1 MNFGAYASRA
11 VLTAVDLINTHDPD
25 TARDDLPDAAAAAEL
40 LTRRGWVL
48 EAPPA
53 PGELNRLRA
62 LRDTLRHAFDTADE
76 REVVQRLN
84 DTLTELRALPRLT
97 DHDGAWHW
105 HYAPPG
111 AGIADRVATTT
122 SAALLTVVA
131 DGGADRMR
139 VCTAEGCRNVFV
151 DLSRNGSRRFCSSRA
166 CGNRTHAAAYRA
178 RQRDD
183 R

>member
-1 MNFGAYASRA
+1 MNFGAYAGRA
-11 VLTAVDLINTHDPD
+11 VQTAVDLVNTRDPEE
-25 TARDDLPDAAAAAEL
+25 LPDAAAAAAL
-40 LTRRGWVL
+40 LTRNGWVVD
-48 EAPPA
+48 APPSA
-53 PGELNRLRA
+53 TELERLRA
-62 LRDTLRHAFDTADE
+62 LRDTLRHAFDAADE
-76 REVVQRLN
+76 HAVVARLN
-84 DTLTELRALPRLT
+84 ATLTELHALPQLT

-131 DGGADRMR
+131 EGGAGRLR
-139 VCTAEGCRNVFV
+139 VCEADGCGTVFV

-178 RQRDD
+178 RQRDGG
-183 R
+183 